1 MINEGRIKDIAL
13 SRGYSQVQVET
24 AFKFLNKANI
34 SVVEKEDYLFD
45 IKNNE
50 TNELIHE
57 AASIE
62 MALEIGFDVL
72 RTIVENTIR
81 EDKADEKEID
91 NLLDSLNNIY
101 ENKQYTIA
109 ENKDGKYL
117 APQLQNNT

>member
-13 SRGYSQVQVET
+13 SRGYSEVQVET

-117 APQLQNNT
+117 APQL